1 LQRELNFDWHA
12 ARQSDDDGL
21 FWIDFASVQVH
32 FSALFLN
39 WNPDLFRF
47 RYTVHK
53 HWPVDV
59 GPQNDTYNLGYNP
72 QYRLTFFNP
81 DRHTKVHPLSLSVW
95 ILLSRHVTAAAV
107 DTPQQFLTLH
117 VFKQAHRVFYPNHA
131 FTRGTYSNNPHSLT
145 CVDIQL
151 TADESETTFMLVASQ
166 FEKLAPL
173 DYTLSVFSTDGP
185 FELTDAPETPP
196 HRINLMDAWTS
207 ATAGGCPKHATFLD
221 NPQYQLVVESFM
233 ERMLLTLEA
242 PVDLAINLRLVGG
255 DGQRVGSVS
264 KKSLRGQ
271 SGEYRPGFCYLDLD
285 AVEAGLVKCQLF
297 FRLRPPRSTLPSEC
311 SINVSVY
318 ECSPSGQ
325 LPDATANPTTA
336 FLTSAKGA
344 YTNSTCGVRTP
355 LAHVPPG
362 YYLVIPSTFEPRRGD
377 FDLHGYANLPVTT
390 SRLR

>member
-1 LQRELNFDWHA
+1 
-12 ARQSDDDGL
+12 
-21 FWIDFASVQVH
+21 
-32 FSALFLN
+32 
-39 WNPDLFRF
+39 
-47 RYTVHK
+47 
-53 HWPVDV
+53 
-59 GPQNDTYNLGYNP
+59 
-72 QYRLTFFNP
+72 
-81 DRHTKVHPLSLSVW
+81 
-95 ILLSRHVTAAAV
+95 
-107 DTPQQFLTLH
+107 
-117 VFKQAHRVFYPNHA
+117 
-131 FTRGTYSNNPHSLT
+131 
-145 CVDIQL
+145 
-151 TADESETTFMLVASQ
+151 
-166 FEKLAPL
+166 
-173 DYTLSVFSTDGP
+173 
-185 FELTDAPETPP
+185 
-196 HRINLMDAWTS
+196 
-207 ATAGGCPKHATFLD
+207 
-221 NPQYQLVVESFM
+221 
-233 ERMLLTLEA
+233 MLLTLEA